1 MAAGAIAAGEEINI
15 SYGALA
21 GWAAGPARRRE
32 LREQYFFDCGCP
44 ECAAEA
50 AEVAATAA
58 VPAVR
63 PKVAQGAT
71 VVLTEKSCKSLRNDS
86 Q

>member
-1 MAAGAIAAGEEINI
+1 VAAGAIAAGEEINI

-44 ECAAEA
+44 ACA
-50 AEVAATAA
+50 AEVAAAAA

-63 PKVAQGAT
+63 PKVAQGVT
-71 VVLTEKSCKSLRNDS
+71 VVLIENYSNDS
-86 Q
+86 KTTV